1 MKTIILGDAHLGNCQ
16 GCGKPN
22 GVGGNTRVDDYEK
35 SLNFV
40 VDYAIKNKV
49 DILVQTGDLFENR
62 APTTEHIQIADRA
75 IKLLSDAGI
84 FTIVIMGN
92 HDYKKTGETFTSA
105 LATMQANSYQNVRI
119 LLEPEVINYSCKS
132 GESQSMILLP
142 YRDRRMYGGTT
153 IKEATDAYN
162 KHIVSL
168 VQKVDKSSPSIAVGH
183 NFFFDG
189 NYFDFGGHEVLA
201 SPDSFAGIDAVV
213 MGHYHT
219 AKAIRKSAPIAHY
232 CGSMERTNF
241 GDAGVM
247 KFFSVFDS
255 EAKSFQQIKIPV
267 RDLLDIELNLSQS
280 TAFTYLADYKEQIAD
295 HDFVDKICRIKIK
308 IKDGMQNQLSRP
320 DLEKLL
326 YEAGAHFVSKI
337 SWDVERIRLE
347 KDKDILSNKTDFEI
361 FQAFAKTQDIEVG
374 FLQKILEE
382 AKKIMGD
389 KDIAAI

>member
-1 MKTIILGDAHLGNCQ
+1 MRTIILGDQHIGNIQ
-16 GCGKPN
+16 GCGRQN
-22 GVGGNTRVDDYEK
+22 GSGGNTRIDDYER

-40 VDYAIKNKV
+40 VDYAIKTKA
-49 DILVQTGDLFENR
+49 DIFISTGDVFETR
-62 APTTEHIQIADRA
+62 SPTTEHIQIVDRA
-75 IKLLSDAGI
+75 IKRLSDSGI
-84 FTIVIMGN
+84 FTIFIMGN

-119 LLEPEVINYSCKS
+119 LLEPDIITYSNKA
-132 GESQSMILLP
+132 GDHQAMILLP

-168 VQKVDKSSPSIAVGH
+168 VSRVDKYSATIAVGH

-201 SPDSFAGIDAVV
+201 SPDSFIGIDAVV

-219 AKAIRKSAPIAHY
+219 AKVIRKANPIAHY

-241 GDAGVM
+241 GDADVM

-255 EAKSFQQIKIPV
+255 ETKTFQQVKIPV
-267 RDLLDIELNLSQS
+267 RDLLDIVLDLSAS
-280 TAFTYLADYKEQIAD
+280 TAFTYLADYKQQIAD
-295 HDFVDKICRIKIK
+295 HDFQDKICRIKIRV
-308 IKDGMQNQLSRP
+308 KDGMQNQLSRP
-320 DLEKLL
+320 DLERLL
-326 YEAGAHFVSKI
+326 YDAGAYYVSKI

-361 FQAFAKTQDIEVG
+361 FKAFAKTQDVEAG

-382 AKKIMGD
+382 ARKIMGD
-389 KDIAAI
+389 DIVTI